1 MTDYT
6 DSLGFN
12 KGTAGYD
19 ANGLSSV
26 TKISVELD
34 FAKIAAAR
42 SAAGAAALAATDT
55 LVVMPIPA
63 GSTILMAGVNVTKA
77 EGAVAT
83 MDLGDGSGATTYLSN
98 VNLNSVAANG
108 ATVAAPVFY
117 ATANALKVTIDSNN
131 VDVAVAKVWAI
142 VVDCN

>member
-1 MTDYT
+1 
-6 DSLGFN
+6 
-12 KGTAGYD
+12 
-19 ANGLSSV
+19 
-26 TKISVELD
+26 
-34 FAKIAAAR
+34 
-42 SAAGAAALAATDT
+42 
-55 LVVMPIPA
+55 MPIPA